1 MTWPVAIVLLGA
13 MSVTAFLIGYLVHAF
28 VYYRLEYE
36 PEPAPRPLTNVDDR
50 RQESNVDEAPGRG

>member
-13 MSVTAFLIGYLVHAF
+13 MSVTAFLIGYLVHCF

-36 PEPAPRPLTNVDDR
+36 PEPTTVQRGQSAGGTSTVDGSD
-50 RQESNVDEAPGRG
+50 A